1 MTPKY
6 AILSLTTLL
15 ANTERNIAMIYAVK
29 KTSLEVKKAIENNR
43 TILKGNE
50 YNIYH
55 FLVSKA
61 SNNGNDLVGA
71 AECTYNIGTISAKLG
86 ICMETV
92 RRNLKKLEKKGFIL
106 VQYRKNQYN
115 NENSSNLFT
124 ICEML
129 TDDALELKKEYIK
142 RFPTIK
148 IGRDIVEVMVNE
160 VKEELAKAK
169 ELVVTAI
176 EETKETISTCTEK
189 VRNVLELRKEKINLM
204 KLREKFVQFGFDKNN
219 IPEESVL
226 KTILNNYYAKT
237 NNRNGWL
244 IIDFAL
250 MECESI
256 GNYNLENLF
265 RLLKIGLNT
274 LKQHNK

>member
-1 MTPKY
+1 
-6 AILSLTTLL
+6 
-15 ANTERNIAMIYAVK
+15 MIYTTK

-61 SNNGNDLVGA
+61 SNNGNELVGA

-92 RRNLKKLEKKGFIL
+92 RRNLKKLEQKGFIL
-106 VQYRKNQYN
+106 VQHRKNQYN

-129 TDDALELKKEYIK
+129 TEDALELKKEYIK

-169 ELVVTAI
+169 EVITTAI
-176 EETKETISTCTEK
+176 EDTKETISSCAEK
-189 VRNVLELRKEKINLM
+189 VRSVFELRKEKITLM
-204 KLREKFVQFGFDKNN
+204 KLREKFTQFGFDRYD
-219 IPEESVL
+219 IPEEKIL
-226 KTILNNYYAKT
+226 KTILNNYFAKVS
-237 NNRNGWL
+237 NRNEWL
-244 IIDFAL
+244 VIDFAL
-250 MECESI
+250 MECEST
-256 GNYNLENLF
+256 GNYSLENLF

-274 LKQHNK
+274 LKHNK